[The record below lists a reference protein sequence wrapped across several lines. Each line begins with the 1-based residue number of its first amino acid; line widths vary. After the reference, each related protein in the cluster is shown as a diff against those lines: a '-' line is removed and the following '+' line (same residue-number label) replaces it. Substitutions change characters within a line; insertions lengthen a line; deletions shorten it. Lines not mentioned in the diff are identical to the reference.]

1 MMKRKPDALF
11 ILAASVGIGVVA
23 TTTYDWMQS
32 SDYIINKQAHNN
44 VQSSEPAHGSQK
56 GRFVNVSY
64 TVNSGSPALVS
75 GVPQLTTTPPLR

>member
-1 MMKRKPDALF
+1 MKRKPDALL

-23 TTTYDWMQS
+23 TTIYDGMQS

-44 VQSSEPAHGSQK
+44 VLSSEPAHGSQK

-64 TVNSGSPALVS
+64 TVNSGSPEMVLGES
-75 GVPQLTTTPPLR
+75 QLTPPPPLQ